1 MKLRLVSISA
11 MTAAFLAL
19 QASSKKVSID
29 LHTKAVD
36 NIHNRAPNEIWV
48 SAARG
53 DGKGKGTQVDPFD
66 GSTPTKLDKLLNS
79 YYTAGTENLHVH
91 LGPGAF
97 QTRVS
102 PENGWHPRNG
112 WTIEGAGIGT
122 TVLQAAPANL
132 AGVHYDLEIIKSDFN
147 NAVNGITIKDLTLDC
162 HWTVLAPTADAGAG
176 SYTVNDAH
184 ITNGSAI
191 LTSASADH
199 ALGFDVS
206 HLSRSV
212 TGAGIPANTTI
223 LRIPST
229 TVAAASDDVS
239 LPQAIINV
247 ADTTNFAMAGT
258 FGVIV
263 VDDSFQTI
271 AYSGKTSTS
280 FTGCT
285 GGAGKISVNN
295 QVTTLTQIVMSAN
308 ATATNNSASITIGGE
323 KNVKITG
330 TNITGS
336 NNRLTRVRCVNA
348 YGSLANGQEAFVLG
362 LTSFRVIGSHL
373 DASNDVIEDCA
384 VEQFLGNYGAPY
396 YIAGDLVGGHPLRD
410 SKVVRC
416 RARGRN
422 TGNGNIGFNTG
433 GVNAGG
439 LKDCEILDN
448 TFVDCFGVYYQD
460 TDASDGIRIVNNT
473 AIRASGGV
481 WFVMDGAGAWTKK
494 NILIAGNKI
503 FVQNRNGNNAN
514 VPIWF
519 GNARS
524 TNVSIVNNDFHYDG
538 SGSGSNTGMEGVRL
552 HAIEGGQ
559 LRNNRWAENASFT
572 ISGDVVNFAQ
582 RNNRKFSGASIQSRN
597 PIAVIKARS
606 AKRRRS
612 ETSRLAK

>member
-11 MTAAFLAL
+11 ITAAFLVS
-19 QASSKKVSID
+19 QACSKKVSID
-29 LHTKAVD
+29 LHTALD

-48 SAARG
+48 SATRG

-66 GSTPTKLDKLLNS
+66 GSTPTKLDQLLNS

-91 LGPGAF
+91 LGPGTF
-97 QTRVS
+97 QTRVL
-102 PENGWHPRNG
+102 PENGWHPRSG

-132 AGVHYDLEIIKSDFN
+132 AGVHYDLEIIKSDFK
-147 NAVNGITIKDLTLDC
+147 NAVNGVTIKDLTLDC
-162 HWTVLAPTADAGAG
+162 NWTVLAPTADAGAG

-184 ITNGSAI
+184 TTNGSAI
-191 LTSASADH
+191 LTSASANH

-206 HLSRSV
+206 HFSRSV
-212 TGAGIPANTTI
+212 TGTGIPANTTI

-239 LPQAIINV
+239 FPQAIINV
-247 ADTTNFAMAGT
+247 ADTIDFAMAGT

-263 VDDSFQTI
+263 DDGSFQTI
-271 AYSGKTSTS
+271 TYSGKTSIS

-295 QVTTLTQIVMSAN
+295 RVTTLTQTVMSAN

-323 KNVKITG
+323 KNTKVQG
-330 TNITGS
+330 FSLMGS
-336 NNRLTRVRCVNA
+336 NNTVGRVRCINA
-348 YGSLANGQEAFVLG
+348 YGSFANGQEAFVIRLE
-362 LTSFRVIGSHL
+362 SFCVIGTSL
-373 DASNDVIEDCA
+373 DASNDVIKDCV
-384 VEQFLGNYGAPY
+384 VEQFLGNYGSPY
-396 YIAGDLVGGHPLRD
+396 SIAGDYPGGHPLTN
-410 SKVVRC
+410 SAVKGC
-416 RARGRN
+416 LARGRN
-422 TGNGNIGFNTG
+422 TGNQNEGFNTG

-448 TFVDCFGVYYQD
+448 TFIDCFGIYYQD
-460 TDASDGIRIVNNT
+460 TDASDGIRIANNT

-503 FVQNRNGNNAN
+503 SVQNRNGDNAN

-519 GNARS
+519 ANARS
-524 TNVSIVNNDFHYDG
+524 TNVSIVDNDFHYDG
-538 SGSGSNTGMEGVRL
+538 SGNGSNTGMEGVRL
-552 HAIEGGQ
+552 HAIDGGQ
-559 LRNNRWAENASFT
+559 LSNNRWAENASFT

-582 RNNRKFSGASIQSRN
+582 RNNRKFSGASIQS
-597 PIAVIKARS
+597 PQW
-606 AKRRRS
+606 
-612 ETSRLAK
+612 